1 MDDTTDGTASTGSS
15 DTAGGSNCYLR
26 PLLTQRCFKAP
37 RAHDAQDTTHILS
50 LDHVFLNV
58 HPNDAAQDAAQANQR
73 RLAQIGRLNLCGT
86 S

>member
-15 DTAGGSNCYLR
+15 DTAGGSNCYLQD
-26 PLLTQRCFKAP
+26 LLTQRCFKAP
-37 RAHDAQDTTHILS
+37 RAHDTTDILS